1 MRKRIGFLVFS
12 ILFSLPMVCSA
23 EELGGGYSLNPPE
36 NWSVKKF
43 PGATYKI
50 VITQPVNNF
59 SPNINLV
66 DEKFNGSMDEYVA
79 ESFEILQRGYNAK
92 KVGETSFSAGNADG
106 IKLTADTE
114 INGIKIRQIFYFFQN
129 SLGHKVVVRAS
140 SGRRSAS
147 ALEKEF
153 DFILHTFRV
162 K

>member
-1 MRKRIGFLVFS
+1 
-12 ILFSLPMVCSA
+12 MVCSA

-36 NWSVKKF
+36 NWTVKKF
-43 PGATYKI
+43 PGAAYKI

-66 DEKFNGSMDEYVA
+66 DEEFCGSIEEYVA
-79 ESFEILQRGYNAK
+79 ESFEILQQGYNAK
-92 KVGETSFSAGNADG
+92 KISETLFSADNADG

-114 INGIKIRQIFYFFQN
+114 INGKKVRQIFYFFQN
-129 SLGHKVVVRAS
+129 SLGQKVVVRAS

-153 DFILHTFRV
+153 DSILHTFRV
-162 K
+162 N